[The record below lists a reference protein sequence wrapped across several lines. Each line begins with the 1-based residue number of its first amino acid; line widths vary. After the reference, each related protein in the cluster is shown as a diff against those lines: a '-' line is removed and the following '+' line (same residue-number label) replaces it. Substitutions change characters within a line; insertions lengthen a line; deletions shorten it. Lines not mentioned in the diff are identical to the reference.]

1 MLGTGLCGNYLEVVE
16 EDGGIEESAGAEPGG
31 DGEAGLP
38 RDRQPRGGHGLVPR
52 ARARTGERRHAPI
65 REDRLLRRAP
75 GAGGEVP
82 GARVW
87 RISHCAGVRRGLSE
101 EDERDRQGR
110 EERERRGGFGGDSGK
125 GSLGKVAPSRSGGRV
140 GVGGHDTC

>member
-16 EDGGIEESAGAEPGG
+16 EDGGLEEGAGAEPGG

-101 EDERDRQGR
+101 EDERDRQVR
-110 EERERRGGFGGDSGK
+110 EEREVVVLEGMVGRAVWGK
-125 GSLGKVAPSRSGGRV
+125 WPRPVAGAGWGGRPRLML
-140 GVGGHDTC
+140 T